1 MTSRRWCSARASIP
15 PPARSS
21 SSTIAASDRTTC
33 CGTPRASW
41 GRCTWASRR
50 IFELPPSATIAL
62 TPRKKAAAK
71 RAKRPAA
78 PLTGQAEDYL
88 KAIYELEQGGG
99 AAGTNDIAARLG
111 IAAAS
116 VTGMVQRLV
125 RLGLVR
131 SERYRGAR
139 LTAAGR
145 SAALQL
151 IRRHRIIE
159 SYLVE
164 RLGFGWEDVHDEAER
179 LEHAAS
185 DDLIARMAE
194 AIGNPT
200 ADPHGAPIPTESG
213 EVDETR
219 LQSIADLAEGAVA
232 AVVRMS
238 DRDPEFLRYLDGL
251 GIRPGAS
258 VRVLERAPFA
268 GPVTLEVDGVRHAIG
283 TSAAAM
289 VYIRRNRR

>member
-1 MTSRRWCSARASIP
+1 MN
-15 PPARSS
+15 
-21 SSTIAASDRTTC
+21 
-33 CGTPRASW
+33 
-41 GRCTWASRR
+41 
-50 IFELPPSATIAL
+50 
-62 TPRKKAAAK
+62 
-71 RAKRPAA
+71 RP

-88 KAIYELEQGGG
+88 KAIYELEQRGDS
-99 AAGTNDIAARLG
+99 AGTNDIATRLG

-116 VTGMVQRLV
+116 VSGMIPRLA

-131 SERYRGAR
+131 AERYKGAR
-139 LTAAGR
+139 LTSAGR
-145 SAALQL
+145 AAALQL

-164 RLGFGWEDVHDEAER
+164 RLGFGWENVHGEAER

-185 DDLIARMAE
+185 DELIARMAD

-219 LQSIADLAEGAVA
+219 LDSINDLPEGTEAV
-232 AVVRMS
+232 VVRMS

-258 VRVLERAPFA
+258 VKLAVRAPFD
-268 GPVTLEVDGVRHAIG
+268 GPVTIEVDGARHAIG
-283 TSAAAM
+283 ANVAAR
-289 VYIRRNRR
+289 VFIKE